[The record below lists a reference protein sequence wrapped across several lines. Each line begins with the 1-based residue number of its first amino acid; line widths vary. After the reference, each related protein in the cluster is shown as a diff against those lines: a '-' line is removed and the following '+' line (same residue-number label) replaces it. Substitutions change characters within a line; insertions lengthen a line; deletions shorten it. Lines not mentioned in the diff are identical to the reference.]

1 MDFTGIYELESF
13 YKHKNINWI
22 DCLDIKGTRGY
33 CSEEAK
39 AKIIKR
45 IGDYLPAGIHFIDS
59 GNFHYIT
66 KINTDRIM
74 KPFSL
79 VLYDHHTDM
88 QEPMINKM
96 TSCGDWAAQVI
107 NENKNL
113 VQLILVGATE
123 NDIEQIHIKNREKLI
138 TFSAEELRSGRGKD
152 KLSKIM
158 TDVPFYISIDKDI
171 LDKNYIETNWSQG
184 HMPLDMLEHLL
195 QFFIKDKKIIG
206 IDICGECQSGL
217 PFPEYIEAEEKNSKT
232 NIELYQYIRKY
243 KK

>member
-1 MDFTGIYELESF
+1 
-13 YKHKNINWI
+13 
-22 DCLDIKGTRGY
+22 
-33 CSEEAK
+33 
-39 AKIIKR
+39 
-45 IGDYLPAGIHFIDS
+45 
-59 GNFHYIT
+59 
-66 KINTDRIM
+66 M

-96 TSCGDWAAQVI
+96 TSCGDWAAQII

-113 VQLILVGATE
+113 VQLILIGATE

-138 TFSAEELRSGRGKD
+138 TFSAEELRSGIGKD

-232 NIELYQYIRKY
+232 NIELYEYIRKY